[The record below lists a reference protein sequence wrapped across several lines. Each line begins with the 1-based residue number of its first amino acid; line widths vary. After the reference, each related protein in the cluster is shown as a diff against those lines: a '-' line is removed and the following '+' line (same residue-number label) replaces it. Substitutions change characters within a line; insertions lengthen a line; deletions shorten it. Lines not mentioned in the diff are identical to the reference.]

1 MLKALKNITFWMAIG
16 IPAVIVGF
24 LLFTYI
30 GLPNVI
36 DLQTKNPKTTA
47 LMLQRF
53 KESQQSQK
61 KIVLQQQWVEFAKI
75 PKLLKDTIRI
85 TEDAAF
91 YQHKGVD
98 FAELKDAIEK
108 SWKKRKVVRG
118 ASTITQQLAKN
129 LYLSTDRSIIRKIK
143 EFLIARRL
151 EANLSKNRIFHIYLN
166 VIEFGP
172 GIFGVQAASRSYFQK
187 DVGQLDLEEIVR
199 LTAIIP
205 KPLKEN
211 PTKNSRWL
219 KWKAKWILNT
229 LLRYK
234 YIRQMEYKAVEEKFN

>member
-1 MLKALKNITFWMAIG
+1 MLKKIRNVTRWTA
-16 IPAVIVGF
+16 
-24 LLFTYI
+24 I
-30 GLPNVI
+30 GLPAMVCGFALFI
-36 DLQTKNPKTTA
+36 YLGLPDVSDLKTQNPKTTA

-53 KESQQSQK
+53 REGRQSQK
-61 KIVLQQQWVEFAKI
+61 KIILRQQWVAFAKI
-75 PKLLKDTIRI
+75 PKLFKDTVRI
-85 TEDAAF
+85 AEDAGF
-91 YQHKGVD
+91 YQHNGVD

-108 SWKKRKVVRG
+108 SWQKRKLVRG

-143 EFLIARRL
+143 EFLIAKRL

-172 GIFGVQAASRSYFQK
+172 GIFGVQAASQSYFQK
-187 DVGQLDLEEIVR
+187 NVGQLDLEEIVR
-199 LTAIIP
+199 LTAVIP

-211 PTKNSRWL
+211 PTQNSRWL
-219 KWKAKWILNT
+219 KWKATWILNA

-234 YIRQMEYKAVEEKFN
+234 YIRQMEYETVVGKFS

>member
-1 MLKALKNITFWMAIG
+1 
-16 IPAVIVGF
+16 
-24 LLFTYI
+24 
-30 GLPNVI
+30 
-36 DLQTKNPKTTA
+36 
-47 LMLQRF
+47 
-53 KESQQSQK
+53 
-61 KIVLQQQWVEFAKI
+61 
-75 PKLLKDTIRI
+75 
-85 TEDAAF
+85 
-91 YQHKGVD
+91 
-98 FAELKDAIEK
+98 
-108 SWKKRKVVRG
+108 
-118 ASTITQQLAKN
+118 LAKN